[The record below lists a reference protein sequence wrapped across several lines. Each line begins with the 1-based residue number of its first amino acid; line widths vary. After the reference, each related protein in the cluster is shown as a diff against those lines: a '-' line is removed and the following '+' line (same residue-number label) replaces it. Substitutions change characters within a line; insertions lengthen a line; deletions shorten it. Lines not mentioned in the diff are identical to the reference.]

1 LMRRAL
7 AIQENGLGA
16 DHPDVAVSLNNL
28 AKLLQATNRLAE
40 AEPLLRRAWG
50 IQRRAS
56 RKSGY
61 DLPNLH
67 QFHDSYENLLH
78 AMGLGDKLVQQKMD
92 VCLEEEGAREQ
103 G

>member
-1 LMRRAL
+1 MVTGAWISGRMPRTELPGSVRR
-7 AIQENGLGA
+7 N
-16 DHPDVAVSLNNL
+16 
-28 AKLLQATNRLAE
+28 E